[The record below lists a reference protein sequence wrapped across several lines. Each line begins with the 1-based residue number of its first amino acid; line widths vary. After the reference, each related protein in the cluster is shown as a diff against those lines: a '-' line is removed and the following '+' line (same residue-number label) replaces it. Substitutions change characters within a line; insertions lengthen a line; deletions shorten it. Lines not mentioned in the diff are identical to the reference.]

1 MAYDP
6 SAASETDSEKAA
18 ADGVGA
24 DLAFADV
31 DSAARANRAKRETLD
46 RREGNA
52 CVRVCVCVCVR
63 ERERERESASE

>member
-52 CVRVCVCVCVR
+52 CVR
-63 ERERERESASE
+63 E

>member
-46 RREGNA
+46 RRERNA
-52 CVRVCVCVCVR
+52 CVRVCECVCV
-63 ERERERESASE
+63 